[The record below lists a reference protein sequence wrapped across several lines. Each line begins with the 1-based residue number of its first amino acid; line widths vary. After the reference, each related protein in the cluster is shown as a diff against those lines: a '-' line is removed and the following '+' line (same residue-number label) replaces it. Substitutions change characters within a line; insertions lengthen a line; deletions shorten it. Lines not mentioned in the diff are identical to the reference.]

1 MKFKK
6 FAKDQATCGL
16 IYERK
21 NGERWLASESVLMLI
36 SDGVQSVTG
45 MDIQPMPEVFERM
58 VHQVG
63 NTIEASLVEAIM
75 PEADGGIKD
84 CLRVYSTDNCSARLP
99 IRNAD
104 WALIE
109 KKDECEIL
117 VHYNLES
124 GQYEHRASLVKQYPT
139 MPVDDMVLTG
149 IILPVADA
157 V

>member
-36 SDGVQSVTG
+36 PEGVQSVTG

-104 WALIE
+104 WTLIE

-117 VHYNLES
+117 VRYDLTH
-124 GQYEHRASLVKQYPT
+124 GYEPKALLVKQWPT
-139 MPVDDMVLTG
+139 TPVDQMELIG